1 MNSTVTYHGQ
11 LKIKPRFAKI
21 NSIFSGSAR
30 IIIVLINTV
39 SHYGQ
44 FLPCLTRK
52 NEREEMTTLVT
63 QPPLVGPCVRNP
75 FLFGSEGII
84 DERSEKTT
92 KKGFGDDDSPL
103 RTVES
108 HCF

>member
-1 MNSTVTYHGQ
+1 MNSTIIYHGQ
-11 LKIKPRFAKI
+11 LTPRFAKI

-52 NEREEMTTLVT
+52 NEREDMTMLVKL
-63 QPPLVGPCVRNP
+63 PPPVGPHVR
-75 FLFGSEGII
+75 FHFSFGTEGPNELI
-84 DERSEKTT
+84 
-92 KKGFGDDDSPL
+92 
-103 RTVES
+103 
-108 HCF
+108 

>member
-1 MNSTVTYHGQ
+1 MAMHGQ
-11 LKIKPRFAKI
+11 LTPRFAKI

-52 NEREEMTTLVT
+52 NEREE
-63 QPPLVGPCVRNP
+63 
-75 FLFGSEGII
+75 
-84 DERSEKTT
+84 
-92 KKGFGDDDSPL
+92 
-103 RTVES
+103 RTMLE
-108 HCF
+108 

>member
-1 MNSTVTYHGQ
+1 MAMHGQ
-11 LKIKPRFAKI
+11 LTPRFAKI

-52 NEREEMTTLVT
+52 NEREERTTYVRVKH
-63 QPPLVGPCVRNP
+63 PPLVSPCVRIP
-75 FLFGSEGII
+75 FLFGTEGPN
-84 DERSEKTT
+84 E
-92 KKGFGDDDSPL
+92 L
-103 RTVES
+103 V
-108 HCF
+108 